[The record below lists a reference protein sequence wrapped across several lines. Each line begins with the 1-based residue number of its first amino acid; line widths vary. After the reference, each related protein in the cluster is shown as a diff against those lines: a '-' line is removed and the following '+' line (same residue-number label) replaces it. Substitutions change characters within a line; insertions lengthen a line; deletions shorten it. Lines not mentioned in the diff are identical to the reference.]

1 MASSKKSQQA
11 LSDAL
16 ALDAPASQV
25 GLGVDI
31 VEIARMKA
39 ILARTPSFARRV
51 FSEAECAYCDA
62 KATPETH
69 YATRFAAKE
78 AVVKALGTGFSEGI
92 GVRDI
97 EVRRSS
103 KGRPY
108 VVLTG
113 RAREVARE
121 LGVREVPISLSFT
134 HSDAV
139 ACAMAITEDAVS
151 AAKKRVDPT
160 EQLARQFKDARA
172 LLDELPA
179 RGGEALAASEAQR
192 AQAAGETAAPA
203 PQVLQGRLL

>member
-1 MASSKKSQQA
+1 MARSKKAQETV
-11 LSDAL
+11 DGVL
-16 ALDAPASQV
+16 AMPGVEGQV

-31 VEIARMKA
+31 VEIERMRR
-39 ILARTPSFARRV
+39 ILTRTPSFARKV
-51 FSEAECAYCDA
+51 FSEAERAYCDA
-62 KATPETH
+62 KANPEVH

-97 EVRRSS
+97 EVRRTT

-121 LGVREVPISLSFT
+121 QGVREMPLSLSFT
-134 HSDAV
+134 HTEAV

-151 AAKKRVDPT
+151 AAKKRVDPMD
-160 EQLARQFKDARA
+160 ELARQFKEARSMLDDLDAK
-172 LLDELPA
+172 PS
-179 RGGEALAASEAQR
+179 GEAAAEES
-192 AQAAGETAAPA
+192 AGEAPVA
-203 PQVLQGRLL
+203 QPQVLQGKLL